1 MVIVSTGKGGAH
13 LRQVKTTT
21 ATAACVEEAELD
33 GDVRDRLR
41 RCSSSDS
48 ERRLAPGWSN
58 AAARF
63 ASSTSP
69 ALQASTNQREREGER
84 LSGR

>member
-1 MVIVSTGKGGAH
+1 VFIGDGGAH
-13 LRQVKTTT
+13 LRPVKKTT
-21 ATAACVEEAELD
+21 ATRVEEAGLD
-33 GDVRDRLR
+33 GEGRNRLR
-41 RCSSSDS
+41 LDSSSDS
-48 ERRLAPGWSN
+48 QRRLAPGWSN

-69 ALQASTNQREREGER
+69 ALQASTNQSEREGER